1 MECNGFQT
9 LYKVENK
16 IGNPLTDVRQMG
28 QIVCPGLSLGFMVE
42 IGKSWRIRR
51 QKFGYVWIS
60 LSLRNIFQI
69 VSFPW
74 SIPFWFNIATYVYI
88 LFYQNM
94 WKPASQVRYSNQI
107 TLKNVFGLFPHTS
120 VHLVCLAT
128 FPIFSL
134 FVYRIYSRYYCYY
147 YYWHMGCLSVWVSAA
162 TGKCIISF
170 MPWPNH

>member
-1 MECNGFQT
+1 LGT
-9 LYKVENK
+9 HW
-16 IGNPLTDVRQMG
+16 LTFDKWAKLFAQ
-28 QIVCPGLSLGFMVE
+28 VCHLDLWSKSGRAEGLG
-42 IGKSWRIRR
+42 GKSLDMFEFRFLWEI
-51 QKFGYVWIS
+51 F
-60 LSLRNIFQI
+60 FQI

-74 SIPFWFNIATYVYI
+74 WIPFWFNIATYVYI